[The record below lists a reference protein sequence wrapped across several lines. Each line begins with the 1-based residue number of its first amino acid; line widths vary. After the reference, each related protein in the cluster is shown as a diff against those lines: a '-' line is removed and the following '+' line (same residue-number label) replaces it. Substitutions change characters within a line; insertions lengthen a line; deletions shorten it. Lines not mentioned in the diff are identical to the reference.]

1 MLSEVALRGL
11 GTVCRSDP
19 ESRCGVWYRERFYA
33 VASVLVGC
41 PAEDR
46 PQRNSF
52 DEKRIHTI
60 DRGGEES

>member
-1 MLSEVALRGL
+1 LAPFADPIRKVDAALGI
-11 GTVCRSDP
+11 GKD
-19 ESRCGVWYRERFYA
+19 FYA